1 MTETASPDFAKIME
15 LLSTQTAAMQQLQTS
30 VLQLQTQASAP
41 PASPTAPPQT
51 TPPSS
56 AAPTFIAPMTPNPA
70 AGTSTSL
77 LAQFPT
83 IEAATISA
91 ILSHDLRATE
101 LFKLDSRYRDKTER
115 QVLAFN
121 GNNLEI
127 ASRDSLAKEYKS
139 LNSVSVPLG
148 TYFSVLLA
156 AVPITVISELRTL
169 GQSFLW
175 YTTHLLKLSADYE
188 WAAVLAYH
196 TDFFNTRRREMTEG
210 TYAGWGRIDHDLHGE
225 HLMDHRK
232 RAPAIKLAST
242 SSSARSSSPRPFSGD
257 PCRNF
262 NSGNCTT
269 TPCTWKRPHVCST
282 CGKADHNAL
291 THPSN

>member
-1 MTETASPDFAKIME
+1 
-15 LLSTQTAAMQQLQTS
+15 
-30 VLQLQTQASAP
+30 
-41 PASPTAPPQT
+41 
-51 TPPSS
+51 
-56 AAPTFIAPMTPNPA
+56 
-70 AGTSTSL
+70 SL

-83 IEAATISA
+83 VEAATISA

-121 GNNLEI
+121 GTSLEV

-148 TYFSVLLA
+148 TYFSILLA

-169 GQSFLW
+169 GQHFLW

-210 TYAGWGRIDHDLHGE
+210 IYVGWGRIDHDLHGE
-225 HLMDHRK
+225 YLMDHRK
-232 RAPAIKLAST
+232 R
-242 SSSARSSSPRPFSGD
+242 
-257 PCRNF
+257 
-262 NSGNCTT
+262 
-269 TPCTWKRPHVCST
+269 
-282 CGKADHNAL
+282 
-291 THPSN
+291 